1 MKGLKERLLYF
12 IEYKGLPVQMFEKIV
27 GLSNA
32 AVSKMGDNTRR
43 STIDKISKSFPE
55 LDVNWLLTGQGE
67 MLSYGQDAE
76 SISNK
81 VQEPTSHYGRKELM
95 KEMVSPHIYF
105 LCQPW
110 EERSLVLQLQAQC
123 YRTAKP

>member
-43 STIDKISKSFPE
+43 STIDKISKFDNE
-55 LDVNWLLTGQGE
+55 
-67 MLSYGQDAE
+67 
-76 SISNK
+76 
-81 VQEPTSHYGRKELM
+81 
-95 KEMVSPHIYF
+95 
-105 LCQPW
+105 
-110 EERSLVLQLQAQC
+110 
-123 YRTAKP
+123 

>member
-55 LDVNWLLTGQGE
+55 LDVNWLLTGQG
-67 MLSYGQDAE
+67 
-76 SISNK
+76 SNC
-81 VQEPTSHYGRKELM
+81 VMHY
-95 KEMVSPHIYF
+95 
-105 LCQPW
+105 
-110 EERSLVLQLQAQC
+110 
-123 YRTAKP
+123 